1 MATRN
6 HLNSMPENQNPA
18 PKRALD
24 SDVATFHEL
33 LAEMESTVVE
43 QSTRL
48 EKALQMA
55 HRASRAKSEFLST
68 MSHEI
73 RTPMN
78 AVLGMAVLLAETE
91 LKPEQRHYLDIMM
104 SNGNTLL
111 MLINSVLDLA
121 RIESGLLQ
129 LEHAQFDLMDLID
142 RTITTFAVQAHS
154 KGLELVARIT
164 PGTPTLLL
172 GDELRL
178 QQVIVNLVGNA
189 IKFTEQGGVVV
200 EVESLRRSSKLAD
213 VRINVADTGIGIA
226 KENLSAIFSNF
237 TQADSSLRRK
247 YGGSG
252 LGLAI
257 SKRLTDLMQG
267 KIAVASEVGIGT
279 KFAVTVPFEL
289 LSNAAATIANSLPDL
304 AMQRVLVVEDHL
316 INRQMVRETL
326 TGCSAEVVEA
336 GTAGEA
342 LSSIRYAIAMNK
354 PFHFV
359 FLCMRMEQGG
369 IELVKR
375 IRQEQLP
382 IGTLIPM
389 LYSDDIRVPVVQLK
403 AHGIVDY
410 LVKPITHREL
420 FRVIGRRL
428 AADRGVSP
436 EHQLQKME
444 AASIPSKSGR
454 PVRILVAEDSTDNRF
469 LLEAYLRKE
478 PCALT
483 FVQDGIQAFQQ
494 AISNDYDLIFM
505 DVQMP
510 NQDGLATTRM
520 IRKWESEHG
529 RNAVPIFALTASAL
543 HEDVARSLQAG
554 CNAHISKP
562 VNKRV
567 ILETIRNAIAQ
578 RPSPQAILH

>member
-1 MATRN
+1 
-6 HLNSMPENQNPA
+6 MPENQKPA

-24 SDVATFHEL
+24 SDVATLHEL
-33 LAEMESTVVE
+33 LEAMESTVVE

-48 EKALQMA
+48 EKALKMA

-91 LKPEQRHYLDIMM
+91 LKPEQRHYLDIMI

-129 LEHAQFDLMDLID
+129 LEHTQFDLVDLID

-200 EVESLRRSSKLAD
+200 EVESLRRSAKLAD

-257 SKRLTDLMQG
+257 SKRLIDLMHG
-267 KIAVASEVGIGT
+267 KISVASEVGIGT
-279 KFAVTVPFEL
+279 KFAVTAPFEL
-289 LSNAAATIANSLPDL
+289 LPDAATVANALPDL
-304 AMQRVLVVEDHL
+304 AMQRVLVVDDHR
-316 INRQMVRETL
+316 INRQMVREAL

-336 GTAGEA
+336 GTAAEA

-375 IRQEQLP
+375 VRQEQLP
-382 IGTLIPM
+382 IATMLPM
-389 LYSDDIRVPVVQLK
+389 LYSDDIRGQVAQLNE
-403 AHGIVDY
+403 HGIVDY
-410 LVKPITHREL
+410 LVKPITHFEL

-428 AADRGVSP
+428 AAGHGVSP

-483 FVQDGIQAFQQ
+483 FVQDGVQAFEQ
-494 AISNDYDLIFM
+494 AIGNDYDLIFM

-510 NQDGLATTRM
+510 DQDGLATTRM

-529 RNAVPIFALTASAL
+529 RNPVPIFALTASAL
-543 HEDVARSLQAG
+543 HEDVALSLQAG
-554 CNAHISKP
+554 CTAHISKP

-578 RPSPQAILH
+578 RTLPQAILH